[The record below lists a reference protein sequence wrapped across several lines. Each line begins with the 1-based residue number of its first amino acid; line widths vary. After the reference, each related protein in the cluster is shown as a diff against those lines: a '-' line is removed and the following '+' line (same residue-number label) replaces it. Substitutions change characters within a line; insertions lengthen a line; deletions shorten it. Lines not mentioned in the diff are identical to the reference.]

1 MVPLGYKNCL
11 PWCLC
16 RIKEVRI
23 YISFLSVFAV
33 ISKMATM
40 VTKSSA
46 FSLLSFFSCLAEVL
60 FFFFF
65 RIKDSH
71 SISYFYGDV

>member
-1 MVPLGYKNCL
+1 MVWLGYENCL

-16 RIKEVRI
+16 RTKEVRI
-23 YISFLSVFAV
+23 YISSLSVFAV

-60 FFFFF
+60 VFF
-65 RIKDSH
+65 RIKDSR